1 MIELTKREIK
11 KHEDVVMHFDEYY
24 KYEFT
29 YTSDDG
35 KLIAYNNADRDF
47 IYRMSLFGDMTIRA
61 LVDEGF
67 YIVHSDEEED
77 G

>member
-1 MIELTKREIK
+1 MKVLTKREIK
-11 KHEDVVMHFDEYY
+11 KYEDAVMHFDEYY

-35 KLIAYNNADRDF
+35 KLIAYNDANSDI
-47 IYRMSLFGDMTIRA
+47 IYRMSLFGDMTVRA

-67 YIVHSDEEED
+67 CIAYRESE
-77 G
+77 